1 MLFVIKSL
9 SVLKQTEVTV
19 VAFKKVYFR
28 SQKRS
33 VSPLC
38 VSVTVFSVEII
49 GFLTR
54 VVENNH

>member
-1 MLFVIKSL
+1 M
-9 SVLKQTEVTV
+9 

-54 VVENNH
+54 VVENNY

>member
-9 SVLKQTEVTV
+9 SVLKQTV

-49 GFLTR
+49 GFLIR
-54 VVENNH
+54 VVENNY

>member
-33 VSPLC
+33 VSLLC

-54 VVENNH
+54 VVENNY